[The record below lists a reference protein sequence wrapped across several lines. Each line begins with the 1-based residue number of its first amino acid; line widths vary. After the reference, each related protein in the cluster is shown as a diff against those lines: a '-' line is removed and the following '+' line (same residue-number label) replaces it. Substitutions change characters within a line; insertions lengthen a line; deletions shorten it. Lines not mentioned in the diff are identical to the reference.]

1 MNELPAPNVIVDHDK
16 CIAGKGCRACIESC
30 PLDILAFDLADGRI
44 KQVHDECWYC
54 LPCEHDC
61 PTHAIRV
68 EIPYPVR

>member
-1 MNELPAPNVIVDHDK
+1 MSAPRQPNVIVDHDK

-30 PLDILAFDLADGRI
+30 PLDILAFDPADGLI

-61 PTHAIRV
+61 PTHAIWV
-68 EIPYPVR
+68 QIPYPVR